1 MAPRPARC
9 QPDLRVPRLPGG
21 GGRQRLGR
29 VEDILHGGD
38 SEPAALLVR
47 GGLFGTKTMIVPA
60 VDVLEVVP
68 RAKRVVARAGGP
80 G

>member
-1 MAPRPARC
+1 MSTRSSVC
-9 QPDLRVPRLPGG
+9 HGFRVEAGG
-21 GGRQRLGR
+21 KRFGR

-68 RAKRVVARAGGP
+68 RAKRVVARAGRP

>member
-1 MAPRPARC
+1 MAPDPHDVN
-9 QPDLRVPRLPGG
+9 PIFRVPRLPGR
-21 GGRQRLGR
+21 GRRQAPRARRGL
-29 VEDILHGGD
+29 LHGGG
-38 SEPAALLVR
+38 SEPSALLVR

-68 RAKRVVARAGGP
+68 RAKRVVARAGRP

>member
-1 MAPRPARC
+1 MAPDPHDVNPISVC
-9 QPDLRVPRLPGG
+9 HGFRVEAGG
-21 GGRQRLGR
+21 NRLGR

-68 RAKRVVARAGGP
+68 RAKRVVARAGRP